1 MQLLISFIQNN
12 LLLVLFLVAILSL
25 LFAAFKSHFIIKHSP
40 GNKLMQE
47 ISEEIH
53 KGAMAFLNKEYKI
66 LALFIILFFI
76 VFIVFIDYRIAITFV
91 VGAIFSATAG
101 NIAMRIATRANVR
114 TAEASKKSL
123 NAGLTVAYSSG
134 IVMGMANVGLGLAG
148 IIALYYIFK
157 DPSIIYGFGFGA
169 SSVAFFARVG
179 GGIYTKAADVGADLV
194 GKIEAGIPEDDPRNP
209 AVIADNVGDNVGD
222 VAGMGAD
229 LFESYVQS
237 IIAAMVLGLIFYSTK
252 GLMLPLIIAAV
263 GIIASIFGTF
273 FVHVKKDKLYS
284 AIDHGTYASAIFM
297 AVGLFLISY
306 FYMNDLKIFY
316 VTLTGLLTGVLVG
329 YSSEYY
335 TSTKRKPTKEIAEA
349 TKTGAA
355 TNIISGIS
363 VGMISTMPPILII
376 SVAIL
381 ISYYFVGLYGIAIA
395 AVGMLSILGITLS
408 NDGYGPVVDNAAGIS
423 QMAKLGP
430 KVRKRTEFLDEVG
443 NTTAAISKGLQLGAS
458 ALTVLALFAS
468 YLEVTGLEVINL
480 SDAKVIVG
488 LLIGGMS
495 SFLFSGLII
504 KAVGSAAFKMVQEV
518 RRQFKN
524 KGILSGKVK
533 PNSLRCVE
541 ISTDT
546 ALKKMVLPSMLAI
559 LLPIAMGLILGIDA
573 LGGLLI
579 GTIITG
585 VLLSLFMDNSGGAW
599 DNAKKYIEKGN
610 YGGKGSDAHK
620 ASIVGDTV
628 GDPFKDAA
636 GPALD
641 ILIKLMSITALV
653 FVPLFL

>member
-1 MQLLISFIQNN
+1 
-12 LLLVLFLVAILSL
+12 
-25 LFAAFKSHFIIKHSP
+25 
-40 GNKLMQE
+40 
-47 ISEEIH
+47 
-53 KGAMAFLNKEYKI
+53 
-66 LALFIILFFI
+66 
-76 VFIVFIDYRIAITFV
+76 
-91 VGAIFSATAG
+91 
-101 NIAMRIATRANVR
+101 
-114 TAEASKKSL
+114 
-123 NAGLTVAYSSG
+123 
-134 IVMGMANVGLGLAG
+134 
-148 IIALYYIFK
+148 
-157 DPSIIYGFGFGA
+157 
-169 SSVAFFARVG
+169 
-179 GGIYTKAADVGADLV
+179 
-194 GKIEAGIPEDDPRNP
+194 
-209 AVIADNVGDNVGD
+209 
-222 VAGMGAD
+222 D

-468 YLEVTGLEVINL
+468 YLEVTGLEVIN
-480 SDAKVIVG
+480 
-488 LLIGGMS
+488 
-495 SFLFSGLII
+495 
-504 KAVGSAAFKMVQEV
+504 
-518 RRQFKN
+518 
-524 KGILSGKVK
+524 
-533 PNSLRCVE
+533 
-541 ISTDT
+541 
-546 ALKKMVLPSMLAI
+546 
-559 LLPIAMGLILGIDA
+559 
-573 LGGLLI
+573 
-579 GTIITG
+579 
-585 VLLSLFMDNSGGAW
+585 
-599 DNAKKYIEKGN
+599 
-610 YGGKGSDAHK
+610 
-620 ASIVGDTV
+620 
-628 GDPFKDAA
+628 
-636 GPALD
+636 
-641 ILIKLMSITALV
+641 
-653 FVPLFL
+653 